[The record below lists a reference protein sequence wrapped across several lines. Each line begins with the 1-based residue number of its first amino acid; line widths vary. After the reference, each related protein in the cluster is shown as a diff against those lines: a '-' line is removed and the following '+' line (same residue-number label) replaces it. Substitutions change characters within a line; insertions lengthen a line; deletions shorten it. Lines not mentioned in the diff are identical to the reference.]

1 MNKIIG
7 ITIGDIQGIGI
18 RILIDRWK
26 KNQINNFILFVYNII
41 LNYLAN
47 KYALIIGAKEELL
60 HHDQRLE

>member
-26 KNQINNFILFVYNII
+26 KNQIYIRLENII
-41 LNYLAN
+41 
-47 KYALIIGAKEELL
+47 
-60 HHDQRLE
+60 

>member
-26 KNQINNFILFVYNII
+26 KIKSIILF
-41 LNYLAN
+41 YLP
-47 KYALIIGAKEELL
+47 ISI
-60 HHDQRLE
+60 